1 MYQITQLSYRWCCC
15 VSYHAGQLIVLFS
28 LQLSG
33 PLQVI
38 HKVKARVDCK
48 GGKNDLSIKQGEPIE
63 ILRITDNPEGRWLAR
78 TQDGSCE

>member
-1 MYQITQLSYRWCCC
+1 MLCYVWFIT
-15 VSYHAGQLIVLFS
+15 

-48 GGKNDLSIKQGEPIE
+48 GGRNDLSFKQGDSID

-78 TQDGSCE
+78 TQDGSCECQKITFLY